1 MSIVIPWTLLCIL
14 CVISLIFA
22 GLLYVFIKPKKH
34 WFRVLLPC
42 ATLCLVWLTYAKFGG
57 MQALYEQRLADYKQ
71 QQAKVMLQQFG
82 SKEALVQRLTEKLA
96 QHPNA
101 ARGWY
106 LLGRLHMSSGKLKE
120 AEAAFAKA
128 LNQNPHSLRYKL
140 HWLQVRFE
148 LQGHRVSK
156 AEQDQLLAIIKQQ
169 PKQPDALAMLAMN
182 AYGQKSFQEAIA
194 YWQTL
199 LESLPPGT
207 EASMAVRQAIAKA
220 QSTAQRNRYGS

>member
-1 MSIVIPWTLLCIL
+1 MSTVIPWTMLCVL

-22 GLLYVFIKPKKH
+22 GLLYALIKPNK
-34 WFRVLLPC
+34 RSVRILLPC
-42 ATLCLVWLTYAKFGG
+42 GTLCLVWLTYAKFGG
-57 MQALYEQRLADYKQ
+57 MQALYDQRLVDYKQ

-82 SKEALVQRLTEKLA
+82 SKELLIQRLKDKLV

-106 LLGRLHMSSGKLKE
+106 LLGRLHMSSGHLKE
-120 AEAAFAKA
+120 AETAFAKA
-128 LNQNPHSLRYKL
+128 LTQKPHSLRYKL

-148 LQGHRVSK
+148 LQGKRVSQE
-156 AEQDQLLAIIKQQ
+156 EQDKLLAIIKRQ

-182 AYGQKSFQEAIA
+182 AYRQKHFQEAIA

-199 LESLPPGT
+199 LETLPPDS
-207 EASMAVRQAIAKA
+207 EASMAIRQAIAKA
-220 QSTAQRNRYGS
+220 QRTGQKNGS